1 MKIFA
6 AAVAASL
13 LLTGSP
19 TPEEFPEEVPARET
33 APVTDDC
40 PNLTSPPP
48 ARTTSEANA
57 PAPAPLPVRA
67 ATSCGVTLA
76 DGYVVPAEQTAA
88 AWLVFDLDS
97 GEIIAAKDPHGRYRP
112 ASIIKVLLALV
123 VIRDLDLAE
132 EIVISEDYPGVVGS
146 AVGIGPGG
154 VYTVEQLLSGLLLAS
169 GNDAADALAERLGG
183 EDTALAAVNDLARE
197 IGTEDTRAA
206 TYSGLDAAGMSTSAA
221 DMALVYRYAW
231 QNPDFARLVN
241 TEYLDFPGFGEHE
254 GYQVWNDNGLFM
266 NHPDGIGGK
275 TGFTDDANH
284 TFVGAMDREGRRLGV
299 VILDTTIDL
308 ARPWEQARDFLEAA
322 YRVPAG
328 ESIGTLLAEDPTIT
342 AEPEPEG
349 VPEAQPGPVSEPDWP
364 LIGLV
369 FGGVLVLFLSAAC
382 LPLLRRRDR

>member
-6 AAVAASL
+6 ATVAASL

-19 TPEEFPEEVPARET
+19 TPEESPAEISTRET

-40 PNLTSPPP
+40 PNLTTPPP
-48 ARTTSEANA
+48 ARTTSEAST
-57 PAPAPLPVRA
+57 PAPEPLPVRA
-67 ATSCGVTLA
+67 VDSCGITTA
-76 DGYVVPAEQTAA
+76 EGYLVPEEQTAA

-123 VIRDLDLAE
+123 AIRELDLAE
-132 EIVISEDYPGVVGS
+132 EIVIPEDYPGVVGS

-154 VYTVEQLLSGLLLAS
+154 SYTIEELLLGLLLAS

-183 EDTALAAVNDLARE
+183 KDVALAEVNRLARE

-206 TYSGLDAAGMSTSAA
+206 TYSGLDAAGMSTTAA
-221 DMALVYRYAW
+221 DMALVYQYAW
-231 QNPDFARLVN
+231 QDENFARLVN
-241 TEYLDFPGFGEHE
+241 TEYLDFPGFGEYE

-299 VILDTTIDL
+299 VLLDTTIDR
-308 ARPWEQARDFLEAA
+308 ASPWEQARDFLDAA
-322 YRVPAG
+322 YAIPAG
-328 ESIGTLLAEDPTIT
+328 ANIGTLLAEEPTIT
-342 AEPEPEG
+342 AEPEPA
-349 VPEAQPGPVSEPDWP
+349 PEAQPDPVPEPDWP
-364 LIGLV
+364 LIALV
-369 FGGVLVLFLSAAC
+369 FGGVLVLFGAAC
-382 LPLLRRRDR
+382 LPLLRRRRRQAG